1 MRDFENNIYRGITM
15 DFEKLNE
22 SVERLI
28 QNLEFIKSLEEEGI
42 PMSDDNRDMILRNID
57 SITNLA
63 DNDYKS
69 GLFFDIR

>member
-1 MRDFENNIYRGITM
+1 
-15 DFEKLNE
+15 
-22 SVERLI
+22 
-28 QNLEFIKSLEEEGI
+28 
-42 PMSDDNRDMILRNID
+42 MSDDNRDMILRNID

>member
-1 MRDFENNIYRGITM
+1 M

-42 PMSDDNRDMILRNID
+42 PMSDDNKDMILRNID

>member
-1 MRDFENNIYRGITM
+1 MRDFENNIYGGITI

-42 PMSDDNRDMILRNID
+42 PMSDDHRDMILRNID